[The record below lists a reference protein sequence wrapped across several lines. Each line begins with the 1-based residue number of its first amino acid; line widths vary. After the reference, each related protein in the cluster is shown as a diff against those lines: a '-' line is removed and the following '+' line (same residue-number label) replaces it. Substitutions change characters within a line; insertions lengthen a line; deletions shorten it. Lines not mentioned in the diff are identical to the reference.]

1 MVSVIVPIYNSED
14 TIKGCISSIVEQSFD
29 DIEIILVDDGSTD
42 QSGKICDDFATK
54 DSRIIVIH
62 QENKG
67 RTAAR
72 FEGVK
77 RAKGDWIAFVDS
89 DDQLPV
95 DAIEVLY
102 KKTDENTDIVLGNGY
117 SLRNEHRETIPIN
130 DFRHLAV
137 RGDGTIGV
145 PWGSL
150 YRREKLTPYLFDLSR
165 DVVSGEDYIFWLRL
179 VFSTE
184 KPVKVVYQ
192 RVYNK
197 STDRTSGYFQWTADY
212 AQMLNELRMGSIPE
226 SQRDILFHDI
236 LQDRIANL
244 FDVSVSDSSKK
255 WRKSQFYQDILRDTK
270 LTWKQRLFLNIPFL
284 CLRKLLTRK

>member
-42 QSGKICDDFATK
+42 QSGRICDDFASK

-95 DAIEVLY
+95 DAI
-102 KKTDENTDIVLGNGY
+102 
-117 SLRNEHRETIPIN
+117 
-130 DFRHLAV
+130 
-137 RGDGTIGV
+137 
-145 PWGSL
+145 
-150 YRREKLTPYLFDLSR
+150 
-165 DVVSGEDYIFWLRL
+165 
-179 VFSTE
+179 
-184 KPVKVVYQ
+184 
-192 RVYNK
+192 
-197 STDRTSGYFQWTADY
+197 
-212 AQMLNELRMGSIPE
+212 
-226 SQRDILFHDI
+226 
-236 LQDRIANL
+236 
-244 FDVSVSDSSKK
+244 
-255 WRKSQFYQDILRDTK
+255 
-270 LTWKQRLFLNIPFL
+270 
-284 CLRKLLTRK
+284 